1 MKNSKNLFLVAGLV
15 LTTVA
20 SFAQKANETSAA
32 VEFKSNFQPA
42 FFSQDMPKAKS
53 SLAKAKEYIDLA
65 YANETTKESPKTL
78 YYKGE
83 IYFYIMVMK
92 GIDSNLFST
101 VTPEVAFEESIA
113 AFNKSYTISNKM
125 DADIEEAI
133 AQKKSLVEMACLA
146 SYDAKNYKDAMEGY
160 DAQVKLSS
168 ALNQIDTTSIYFA
181 GICAEKA
188 ENYGKAAEYYIK
200 CADLSY
206 KVPEMYKTVA
216 NVLIL
221 DKKNDEATAYL
232 EKAIEKDPNDKA
244 MHYVIGTFYMEAGQ
258 NDKATESLR
267 KAIALDP
274 KYQDAQYQLG
284 AHLLSIGLN
293 IRTEANALK
302 PNDPNFDKLIA
313 ESDAYYTQALVP
325 LEAYIAMQPN
335 DKEVL
340 LNLSKLY
347 RSLKNTEKALEY
359 KRRHDEVK

>member
-42 FFSQDMPKAKS
+42 FFGGDMPKAKS
-53 SLAKAKEYIDLA
+53 SLTKAKEYIDLA
-65 YANETTKESPKTL
+65 YNHADTKESPKTL
-78 YYKGE
+78 YYRGE
-83 IYFYIMVMK
+83 IYFYVMVLK
-92 GIDSNLFST
+92 GLDSNLFAAVS
-101 VTPEVAFEESIA
+101 PEQAFEESMA
-113 AFNKSYTISNKM
+113 SFNKSYTISNKM
-125 DADIEEAI
+125 DADIEESI
-133 AQKKSLVEMACLA
+133 AQKKSFIEMACMA
-146 SYDAKNYKDAMEGY
+146 AYDEKKFKDAMEGY

-181 GICAEKA
+181 GICAEKD

-200 CADLSY
+200 CAELGY

-274 KYQDAQYQLG
+274 TYQDAQYQLG

-302 PNDPNFDKLIA
+302 QNDPNFDKMIA
-313 ESDAYYTQALVP
+313 ESDAYYAQAVVP
-325 LEAYIAMQPN
+325 LEAYIAMVPN

-359 KRRHDEVK
+359 KKRHDEAK